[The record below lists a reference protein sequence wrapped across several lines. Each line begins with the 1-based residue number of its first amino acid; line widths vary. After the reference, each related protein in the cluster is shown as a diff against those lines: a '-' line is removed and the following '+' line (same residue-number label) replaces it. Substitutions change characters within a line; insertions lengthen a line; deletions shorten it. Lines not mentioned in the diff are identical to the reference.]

1 MTKNEQINAL
11 VLAALPGTWLDI
23 NKTIVVAGH
32 ARWGC
37 RYGETYNAIQRLKRA
52 RKIRYSRAK
61 KVWEA
66 VG

>member
-11 VLAALPGTWLDI
+11 VLAALPGTWWDI
-23 NKTIVVAGH
+23 GWKIEHSGETRRGH
-32 ARWGC
+32 GLN
-37 RYGETYNAIQRLKRA
+37 ETYNAIQRLKRA

-61 KVWEA
+61 KVWEV